1 MSRSHAPIKQEESV
15 KIDLTPMLDVI
26 FIMLIFFIVTAS
38 FTRERSIDTDVQKS
52 GNTSS
57 VTDDKPKNIL
67 ITINS
72 NDELTIDNRRVDISA
87 IRSLIT
93 QKIAENPNA
102 EIFVKAHETSTVET
116 YISVADAAREAK
128 VYAISLIPF
137 SKK

>member
-1 MSRSHAPIKQEESV
+1 MSRSRVRIKKEESA

-38 FTRERSIDTDVQKS
+38 FTKESAIDTNIQQAD
-52 GNTSS
+52 NTSPA
-57 VTDDKPKNIL
+57 TDSKPKNIL
-67 ITINS
+67 ISISS

-102 EIFVKAHETSTVET
+102 EIFVRAHETSTVET

-137 SKK
+137 SKE

>member
-1 MSRSHAPIKQEESV
+1 MSRSCVRIKQEESV

-38 FTRERSIDTDVQKS
+38 FTRERSIDTNVQQ
-52 GNTSS
+52 NDNATST
-57 VTDDKPKNIL
+57 TDDKPKNIL

-137 SKK
+137 SNK

>member
-1 MSRSHAPIKQEESV
+1 MSRSRVPIKQEESA

-38 FTRERSIDTDVQKS
+38 FTKERSIDTSVQQADS
-52 GNTSS
+52 ASS
-57 VTDDKPKNIL
+57 TTNDKPKNIL

-102 EIFVKAHETSTVET
+102 EIFVKAHEASTVET